1 MKLDANVMKDA
12 IMQLIKDYKFNPVQ
26 VMDMVKL
33 GIKTAVKKDGIV
45 EDRKAVLQVKIEADG
60 GIKIFREYTVVADD
74 EIEEEDRDL
83 TVAQAQEF
91 TDKPEIWQ
99 KIYTDITPEEIIFT
113 RIGAQAAA
121 QTIKQQIKAL
131 EKERFYD
138 KFQDKQGEL
147 LKAKV
152 LRAVGDTVILD
163 IDGTSV
169 VLLPEGQIRGKMYGT
184 GEEIF
189 VLLRKIDKDINGV
202 LLDITQAST
211 DFIESLLQKIIPELQ
226 EGRVYIDKIVRIPGK
241 RTKVVV
247 GSNEDNIDPVGV
259 FVGQKGS
266 RIITI
271 LTLLDGEKMDFIE
284 FDGDNDAKFVADA
297 LKPARIT
304 SVEIDGGKAYVTLP
318 EDQKSLAIGK
328 WASNIRLA
336 GELTGYQIELK

>member
-12 IMQLIKDYKFNPVQ
+12 IMLLIKDYKFNPVQ

-33 GIKTAVKKDGIV
+33 GIKTALKKDGLV

-60 GIKIFREYTVVADD
+60 GIKVFREYTVVE
-74 EIEEEDRDL
+74 EIEEEGRDL
-83 TVAQAQEF
+83 TVEQAKEF
-91 TDKPEIWQ
+91 ADDPQIWQ
-99 KIYTDITPEEIIFT
+99 KIYTDITPDEIVFT

-131 EKERFYD
+131 EKERFYE

-169 VLLPEGQIRGKMYGT
+169 VLLPEGQIRGKMYAT

-211 DFIESLLQKIIPELQ
+211 DFIESLLNKIIPELQ
-226 EGRVYIDKIVRIPGK
+226 EGRVYIDKVVRIPGK

-247 GSNEDNIDPVGV
+247 GSNEDNIDPVWV

-266 RIITI
+266 RIMTI

-304 SVEIDGGKAYVTLP
+304 SVEIEGGKAYVTLP

>member
-1 MKLDANVMKDA
+1 V
-12 IMQLIKDYKFNPVQ
+12 
-26 VMDMVKL
+26 
-33 GIKTAVKKDGIV
+33 
-45 EDRKAVLQVKIEADG
+45 
-60 GIKIFREYTVVADD
+60 
-74 EIEEEDRDL
+74 
-83 TVAQAQEF
+83 
-91 TDKPEIWQ
+91 
-99 KIYTDITPEEIIFT
+99 FT

-131 EKERFYD
+131 EKERFYE

-169 VLLPEGQIRGKMYGT
+169 VLLPEGQIRGKMYST

-189 VLLRKIDKDINGV
+189 VLLRKIDKDVNGV

-211 DFIESLLQKIIPELQ
+211 DFIESLLNKIIPELQ
-226 EGRVYIDKIVRIPGK
+226 EGRVYIDKIVRVPGK

-247 GSNEDNIDPVGV
+247 GTNEDNIDPVGV
-259 FVGQKGS
+259 FVGQKGN
-266 RIITI
+266 RITTI

-284 FDGDNDAKFVADA
+284 YDGNNDAKFVADS
-297 LKPARIT
+297 LKPARVT
-304 SVEIDGGKAYVTLP
+304 SVEIEGGKAYVTLP

-328 WASNIRLA
+328 
-336 GELTGYQIELK
+336 

>member
-1 MKLDANVMKDA
+1 
-12 IMQLIKDYKFNPVQ
+12 
-26 VMDMVKL
+26 
-33 GIKTAVKKDGIV
+33 
-45 EDRKAVLQVKIEADG
+45 
-60 GIKIFREYTVVADD
+60 
-74 EIEEEDRDL
+74 
-83 TVAQAQEF
+83 
-91 TDKPEIWQ
+91 
-99 KIYTDITPEEIIFT
+99 
-113 RIGAQAAA
+113 
-121 QTIKQQIKAL
+121 
-131 EKERFYD
+131 
-138 KFQDKQGEL
+138 
-147 LKAKV
+147 
-152 LRAVGDTVILD
+152 VILD

-328 WASNIRLA
+328 
-336 GELTGYQIELK
+336 